1 MSKKAASKGG
11 KPPTDE
17 TPGDGAS
24 PARFEEALGELEQL
38 VESLEKGDLS
48 LEESLAQFERGVAL
62 ARECRDALA
71 SAERKVQILL
81 EREGEEGSLA
91 EFDPDAGDQ

>member
-1 MSKKAASKGG
+1 MS
-11 KPPTDE
+11 E
-17 TPGDGAS
+17 QEPGDEAPETGAS

-38 VESLEKGDLS
+38 VESLEQGDLS
-48 LEESLAQFERGVAL
+48 LEESLARFERGVTL
-62 ARECRDALA
+62 ARECREALA

-91 EFDPDAGDQ
+91 ELDPDTGDQ